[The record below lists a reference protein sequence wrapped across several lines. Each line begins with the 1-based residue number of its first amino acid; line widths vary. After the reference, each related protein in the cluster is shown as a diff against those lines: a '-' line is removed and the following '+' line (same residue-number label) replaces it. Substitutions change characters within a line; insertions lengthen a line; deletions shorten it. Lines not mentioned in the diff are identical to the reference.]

1 MGQEEA
7 NNRRAA
13 LAPDRDSISLK
24 TLLHCRTVVEKQNF
38 VSTGIMTRAEGELFE
53 IELNE
58 FELFELGESVKLT
71 VYSPVGIQSF
81 HSIVFAKYDGAIA
94 IIQPPA
100 VSQRFQE
107 KREFFRV
114 EASGE
119 AQIIRLVRD
128 DGEVRTL
135 NTPLE
140 AKLRDISL
148 GGVGLVMPLHEEMKQ
163 VSRIGAVLHLG
174 FPFACDL
181 EVVRR
186 ERLLDEIHYGFRMKA
201 VDTEMLRPLRA
212 FILRNQ
218 VELNI
223 QARSAE
229 GRKNGANGK

>member
-13 LAPDRDSISLK
+13 LAPDRDAISLK

-71 VYSPVGIQSF
+71 VYSPAGIQSF

-135 NTPLE
+135 STPLE

-148 GGVGLVMPLHEEMKQ
+148 GGVGLVMPPHEEMKQ

-229 GRKNGANGK
+229 GRKRGANGK